1 MKPKSFPPAPS
12 RLTAFRGQA
21 GTRVDATRPTP
32 PPPLDLN
39 AVLGC
44 EYGHYPWDG
53 WYAYAVAR
61 GLHARVAATG
71 RLVVREA
78 YQHDWPDQ
86 LKAACGWRDDG
97 AAMLAFA
104 LANPPEALR
113 QWDIL
118 LRTDGLRGD
127 YPRRNAAWTYG
138 VLQPDARRLRKILAA
153 ALATRH
159 APPSPGNP
167 GHEHP

>member
-1 MKPKSFPPAPS
+1 MSKTTSS
-12 RLTAFRGQA
+12 RLTAFRGQEA
-21 GTRVDATRPTP
+21 GTRVDSTKPTPP

-39 AVLGC
+39 AVEGC

-53 WYAYAVAR
+53 WYAHAVAS

-71 RLVVREA
+71 RLVIREA
-78 YQHDWPDQ
+78 YQHDWSAS

-104 LANPPEALR
+104 LADPPEALR
-113 QWDIL
+113 RWDTL

-127 YPRRNAAWTYG
+127 YPRRNASWTYG
-138 VLQPDARRLRKILAA
+138 VLKPDARRLRKILAA
-153 ALATRH
+153 SPSNLH
-159 APPSPGNP
+159 APRRW
-167 GHEHP
+167 HW